1 MGKKNYYAIARGR
14 NPGIYTSWPEAKAQV
29 DGYPQ
34 ARYKGFATREEALNW
49 LHTMQ
54 GTAPPPVRRTAVKED
69 ETSSSP
75 PQAAAPTPHAAA
87 LAAGEVVLY
96 ADGGADPNPGPGGYG
111 AVLLDGGERRELS
124 SGFRRT
130 TNNRMELMGVIAGLE
145 SLLEP
150 RRVAVFSDSLYLI
163 NAIQKGWARHWRRS
177 SWLKKDQSLREN
189 ADLWNRLLKLLERH
203 QVSFHWVRG
212 HSGLNENERCDRLAS
227 AAARQPDL
235 PPDTGYESPSN
246 PAFPSLFE

>member
-1 MGKKNYYAIARGR
+1 M
-14 NPGIYTSWPEAKAQV
+14 TSEP
-29 DGYPQ
+29 
-34 ARYKGFATREEALNW
+34 
-49 LHTMQ
+49 
-54 GTAPPPVRRTAVKED
+54 PPPVRRTGNPED
-69 ETSSSP
+69 ETPSSP
-75 PQAAAPTPHAAA
+75 PQAAAAPPPHAAA
-87 LAAGEVVLY
+87 LAAGQAVLY

-111 AVLLDGGERRELS
+111 TVLLDGDQRRELS

-145 SLLEP
+145 SLPES
-150 RRVAVFSDSLYLI
+150 RRVAVFSDSQYLV
-163 NAIQKGWARHWRRS
+163 NAIQKGWARRWRSS